1 MRVAPK
7 AGAAMLSLLL
17 AGSGIAAVGG
27 VPVVAKAQDSVAIT
41 RAAACSS

>member
-17 AGSGIAAVGG
+17 AGSGVGAVVG
-27 VPVVAKAQDSVAIT
+27 VPGVANA
-41 RAAACSS
+41 